1 MNALN
6 DNLNERNLLRF
17 ITAGSV
23 DDGKSTLIGRLLFDS
38 KGIFADQLA
47 AVSRAK
53 HKRTVGDTIDLSLL
67 TDGLEAEREQGI
79 TIDVAYRY
87 FATPK
92 RKFIIAD
99 TPGHEQY
106 TRNMVTGASTA
117 DAVIILVDVSK
128 VKLREDGGVD
138 LLIQTKRHSTIAH
151 LLQIEHVVVAVNKMD
166 LVNYD
171 QDVYDRI
178 VKAYHEFA
186 ATLGIKD
193 VKTIPLSALAGDNV
207 VDASERMP
215 WYQGPTLI
223 ELLEDL
229 SVYDESHNSAF
240 RFPVQLVARHNGHE
254 ANDFRGYMGRIE
266 AGNVAV
272 GDKLVVQPSGQSATV
287 KEIVTFDGSLQ
298 SASAGQSVTIVL
310 EEYVDVSRGDLLAS
324 SAQPASLLKQVNAD
338 VCWLSEEPLD
348 LRRKYW
354 IKHGT
359 KQTAAKVTKIDSILD
374 INTQQR
380 HDADA
385 LKLNDVARI
394 ALTVQQPLAADAYS
408 DIRIGISRQRLLHG
422 QRNAR
427 HVVQLQRIRI
437 VPLLGVDVKDRIDL
451 RHFRSGL
458 LGAVLDPVFAAQVQ
472 RLLGQPAH
480 VGVHLLEQGGRLR
493 AGGQQVAARHV
504 HVLFQHDGDRLA
516 GAGALQGA
524 VEGDDFL
531 DRRALAG
538 RLHHQLVA
546 DGDVAGFDTAHVA
559 AEVVGF
565 MAIVACYQLYRE
577 AEGGVVRLVVHR
589 QVFQQLD
596 QGRALVPWHALAR
609 VDHVVAGQGRQRNGL
624 HVLDAQRCSEFV
636 VCLDDAVV
644 HVLVVVH
651 QVHLVDGHH
660 HVLDLQ
666 QVGDGG
672 VALGLDQQ
680 VHAAVFSQLHFRH
693 VDQDDHGI
701 GGGGAGYHVAGV
713 LFVARGVGDDEFAL
727 RGGEIAVGHVD
738 GDALFALGFQAV
750 RQQRQVDGVAHGALM
765 LGARY
770 GCELVGEDAFAV
782 EQQAANQGALAV
794 VDGAGGDEAQQV
806 TFVQVV
812 VQCVHQKYPC
822 FLRFSMEASEVWSS
836 IRVAPRS
843 VIWVTAVSAMIAST
857 SAASED
863 TGQVQEIS
871 PTVRKR
877 TTWVSMLS
885 PSRAG
890 VRSVSGTSRPLR
902 GMTWRS
908 CAK

>member
-171 QDVYDRI
+171 QDVYERI
-178 VKAYHEFA
+178 VKAYREFA
-186 ATLGIKD
+186 ATLGITD

-266 AGNVAV
+266 AGSVAV

-298 SASAGQSVTIVL
+298 TASAGQSVTIVL

-324 SAQPASLLKQVNAD
+324 SAQPANLLKQVNAD

-408 DIRIGISRQRLLHG
+408 DIRATGAFIL
-422 QRNAR
+422 
-427 HVVQLQRIRI
+427 
-437 VPLLGVDVKDRIDL
+437 IDEVT
-451 RHFRSGL
+451 H
-458 LGAVLDPVFAAQVQ
+458 QT
-472 RLLGQPAH
+472 
-480 VGVHLLEQGGRLR
+480 
-493 AGGQQVAARHV
+493 VAA
-504 HVLFQHDGDRLA
+504 GMIRL
-516 GAGALQGA
+516 
-524 VEGDDFL
+524 
-531 DRRALAG
+531 
-538 RLHHQLVA
+538 
-546 DGDVAGFDTAHVA
+546 
-559 AEVVGF
+559 
-565 MAIVACYQLYRE
+565 
-577 AEGGVVRLVVHR
+577 
-589 QVFQQLD
+589 
-596 QGRALVPWHALAR
+596 
-609 VDHVVAGQGRQRNGL
+609 
-624 HVLDAQRCSEFV
+624 
-636 VCLDDAVV
+636 
-644 HVLVVVH
+644 
-651 QVHLVDGHH
+651 
-660 HVLDLQ
+660 
-666 QVGDGG
+666 
-672 VALGLDQQ
+672 
-680 VHAAVFSQLHFRH
+680 
-693 VDQDDHGI
+693 
-701 GGGGAGYHVAGV
+701 
-713 LFVARGVGDDEFAL
+713 
-727 RGGEIAVGHVD
+727 GE
-738 GDALFALGFQAV
+738 
-750 RQQRQVDGVAHGALM
+750 
-765 LGARY
+765 
-770 GCELVGEDAFAV
+770 
-782 EQQAANQGALAV
+782 
-794 VDGAGGDEAQQV
+794 
-806 TFVQVV
+806 
-812 VQCVHQKYPC
+812 
-822 FLRFSMEASEVWSS
+822 
-836 IRVAPRS
+836 
-843 VIWVTAVSAMIAST
+843 
-857 SAASED
+857 
-863 TGQVQEIS
+863 
-871 PTVRKR
+871 
-877 TTWVSMLS
+877 
-885 PSRAG
+885 
-890 VRSVSGTSRPLR
+890 
-902 GMTWRS
+902 
-908 CAK
+908 